1 MRNWW
6 GVTATM
12 EMLIACR
19 SIWVMDDGSSINF
32 RISTTELM
40 FFTEN
45 NVDIFYLGWDLFNAL
60 PERAAALN

>member
-6 GVTATM
+6 GATATM
-12 EMLIACR
+12 EMLIGCR

-45 NVDIFYLGWDLFNAL
+45 NVNIFYL
-60 PERAAALN
+60 

>member
-1 MRNWW
+1 
-6 GVTATM
+6 
-12 EMLIACR
+12 MLLMIACR
-19 SIWVMDDGSSINF
+19 SIWVMDDDGSSINF